1 MFKAALSTIDKKCK
15 QCKYPSIDEWIN
27 QMRPLHTMEYY
38 LTVTRNEALTH
49 TTTWL
54 NLKYVMLSERS
65 QVPKVTYYVTPLI

>member
-1 MFKAALSTIDKKCK
+1 MDKSNAASPYNEIYSTI
-15 QCKYPSIDEWIN
+15 
-27 QMRPLHTMEYY
+27 
-38 LTVTRNEALTH
+38 TRNEALTH